1 MNCRQYWNKTLGESS
16 IHGFPYL
23 VKRELHWSEKIFW
36 AAVIISAT
44 YFSLDI
50 CLNQWKRFRDNPIVY
65 AMELAWGKSN
75 FPFVGITLCSESTDQ
90 EDLDNIIHEM
100 WDVKA
105 EENNATYQYY
115 LKFLKVLNSLNYLN
129 MDTLKGYENDTN
141 LEELKFVEILLQMRH
156 RFLPRKI
163 YANAEDDNKKSSS
176 FDVEGREQTYA
187 AAMTEIGICRTT
199 SQLTRYTNPFGN
211 LKSLK
216 VSGISFCDTMNECNT
231 KIFPKV
237 GSESS
242 LLIFLHNVEDIVA
255 PFGKGTIMRHAT
267 MDGSLTI
274 ELLLGLTT
282 AETEVRNLPIAYRK
296 CRYKDENNL
305 NYFKIYRPGLCRI
318 ECRINVAMKK
328 CGCKPF
334 FYVVAPHLPICS
346 IKGMLCLTQHNWPKV
361 AQCNCPNLCE
371 KETYVSMQTTLQ
383 KDESTKFERTIIVKL
398 FLPRMAM
405 KRRVVF
411 STDQLIMS
419 FGGAIGL
426 FLGASFISIYGLIY
440 VCSEYV
446 FANIWSSL
454 KLRRNARKEQQN
466 QQQLN
471 RTTSFGG
478 RRY

>member
-1 MNCRQYWNKTLGESS
+1 MNCKQYWNKTLGESS

-23 VKRELHWSEKIFW
+23 VRRQLHWLEKLFW
-36 AAVIISAT
+36 AAAIIAAT
-44 YFSLDI
+44 YSSLDI

-75 FPFVGITLCSESTDQ
+75 FPFVGITLCSESSNQ
-90 EDLDNIIHEM
+90 EDMDEIISQN
-100 WDVKA
+100 WDVTSMS
-105 EENNATYQYY
+105 NATQYKY
-115 LKFLKVLNSLNYLN
+115 YVDFLNILNSLNIMSL
-129 MDTLKGYENDTN
+129 DKLKPYENDSSLIN
-141 LEELKFVEILLQMRH
+141 LEFLEILVFMRNKSI
-156 RFLPRKI
+156 PRQV
-163 YANAEDDNKKSSS
+163 YANTANNEQKLTASS
-176 FDVEGREQTYA
+176 FDVEGREQIYA

-216 VSGISFCDTMNECNT
+216 VSDISYCDIMNECNT

-237 GSESS
+237 GVDSS

-255 PFGKGTIMRHAT
+255 PYDQGAIMRHAT
-267 MDGSLTI
+267 MEGSLTI

-305 NYFKIYRPGLCRI
+305 KYFEIYRPGLCRI
-318 ECRINVAMKK
+318 ECRINVAMQK
-328 CGCKPF
+328 CGCKPY
-334 FYVVAPHLPICS
+334 FYVVAPHLPVCN
-346 IKGMLCLTQHNWPKV
+346 IKGMLCLTHERWLKE

-371 KETYVSMQTTLQ
+371 EETYVSMQTTLQ

-426 FLGASFISIYGLIY
+426 FLGASFISIYGLLY
-440 VCSEYV
+440 VLSEYI
-446 FANIWSSL
+446 FANVWSCL
-454 KLRRNARKEQQN
+454 KMKRNAKKHH
-466 QQQLN
+466 
-471 RTTSFGG
+471 TGAV
-478 RRY
+478 RRVTIVEEAY